1 MEELKKKIDV
11 FLKSEGLKNF
21 FITNVFVDDNNLV
34 NISITLTETD
44 IKNFQK
50 LKKILREKRVITEFN
65 ISDEIKKDVLSYL
78 KFLIEIRMNNS
89 FWKNVFENY
98 EITKKEN
105 IIEVLIKNKEII
117 KNEKIK
123 LFSEIFKKQTGKV
136 LSFVSNEEEK
146 LSVQIIQEMKKNLKK
161 MIRDGNNKNEEHIK
175 DFFKKENGETVR
187 FKGDIF
193 FIESKKT
200 KKKWT
205 IYKIYITDYT

>member
-78 KFLIEIRMNNS
+78 KFLIEIRMNDS

-117 KNEKIK
+117 KIRTLTLPIAQPILN
-123 LFSEIFKKQTGKV
+123 LYLQ
-136 LSFVSNEEEK
+136 
-146 LSVQIIQEMKKNLKK
+146 QIA
-161 MIRDGNNKNEEHIK
+161 
-175 DFFKKENGETVR
+175 T
-187 FKGDIF
+187 
-193 FIESKKT
+193 SS
-200 KKKWT
+200 
-205 IYKIYITDYT
+205 

>member
-78 KFLIEIRMNNS
+78 KFLIEIRMN
-89 FWKNVFENY
+89 
-98 EITKKEN
+98 
-105 IIEVLIKNKEII
+105 
-117 KNEKIK
+117 
-123 LFSEIFKKQTGKV
+123 
-136 LSFVSNEEEK
+136 
-146 LSVQIIQEMKKNLKK
+146 
-161 MIRDGNNKNEEHIK
+161 
-175 DFFKKENGETVR
+175 DFFGKM
-187 FKGDIF
+187 
-193 FIESKKT
+193 
-200 KKKWT
+200 
-205 IYKIYITDYT
+205 YLKIMK